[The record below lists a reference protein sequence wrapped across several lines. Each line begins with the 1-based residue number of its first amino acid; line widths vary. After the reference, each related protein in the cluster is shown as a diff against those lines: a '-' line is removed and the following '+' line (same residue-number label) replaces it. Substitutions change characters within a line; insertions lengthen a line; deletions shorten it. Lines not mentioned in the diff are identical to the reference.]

1 MVEDEHRLEE
11 GRGVLRPRSFSLS
24 LSLSLFFLSLFF
36 LSFFLSLCHSLFSS
50 IPFNL
55 LLGLIIDSAP
65 PFPTLQSFLLDT
77 LFFSSLFFSVFFFV
91 LICFVGQLFPDVR
104 GRTSLGGGQMWQCQP
119 L

>member
-1 MVEDEHRLEE
+1 MFEDEHRLEE

-24 LSLSLFFLSLFF
+24 FPLFLFFLSLFF

-77 LFFSSLFFSVFFFV
+77 LFFFPLFFFSVFFFV

-104 GRTSLGGGQMWQCQP
+104 G
-119 L
+119 